1 MTQHHIP
8 EHLNHQQHHHE
19 NLKILYKE
27 EEAITDV
34 EALIETGDKHC
45 AKTKGHDVYS
55 CLSVYKG
62 ITYIV
67 LGILT

>member
-1 MTQHHIP
+1 
-8 EHLNHQQHHHE
+8 
-19 NLKILYKE
+19 LYHE
-27 EEAITDV
+27 EEGTTVVD
-34 EALIETGDKHC
+34 ALIETDDKHC
-45 AKTKGHDVYS
+45 PKNKGDEVYS